1 MQHQQSTSHWR
12 FPLNVRAK
20 LAGAAAALTLGAGF
34 LALAPQ
40 SAYAQAVN
48 GATFSPIYQFGAA
61 GDANDP
67 QYSVLVQGAD
77 GDFYGTTI
85 YGGTANYGT
94 VFKIDSSG
102 NETLLHS
109 FTGPDGAFP
118 QSGLTLGTD
127 GNFYGTTYSCSVS
140 GDKGTVYKMTPS
152 GTVTTLYLFSETGS
166 NGDHPISSL
175 VEGTDG
181 NFYGTTQ
188 EEGEAGGAGEGSV
201 FQMTPSGTL
210 TTLGSFI
217 GANGD
222 YPYYGVVE
230 GTDGNFYGTTT
241 RGGANDTGEIYQVT
255 PGGVLTVIYSFAA
268 DNGGN
273 ADGGYPYGGLT
284 LGSDGNFYGTASAG
298 GTNDAGTVFE
308 VTPAGVLTTLYT
320 FSALDSNYVNTE
332 GGNPSGYLTLGTD
345 GSFYGV
351 NSDGGVNGTG
361 TVFKVTPSGAYTLLY
376 TFSAVDSNYY
386 NSDGAYGSG
395 GLVEGT
401 DYKLYGLEA
410 EGGTSSDGAAFTMT
424 VPSLTASANPP
435 APTTPTSI
443 GSGVRFDF
451 NGDGKADL
459 LWFNTASNAL
469 SIFDMNDT
477 SVVSLGNTFAGPA
490 PGSGWQPVASVDVNG
505 DGFPDL
511 IWWNNQTGELSD
523 WTMQGNALIQANADF
538 DTVPDTNWKP
548 VAAADVVDNTSGNP
562 PAWELVFQNTA
573 TGEISRWSMSGTT
586 VVNYGGDLSTLGAS
600 SPWQIVGAPD
610 IDGDGKSDLLFWNN
624 STGEVSYWSTDLANS
639 RVLSFND
646 DITQVANTD
655 WHLVG
660 SEDTNGDGHSDLLWW
675 NASTGELSRW
685 LMNGTTVTSFGG
697 DELQVSDTTWQP
709 TAIR

>member
-1 MQHQQSTSHWR
+1 MQLHSRQHISPR
-12 FPLNVRAK
+12 GLRAT
-20 LAGAAAALTLGAGF
+20 LGGTAAALTLLLSAG
-34 LALAPQ
+34 LLTMAPQ
-40 SAYAQAVN
+40 AAQAQAAN
-48 GATFSPIYQFGAA
+48 GATFTTLHVFTSSSSTDGQEPYGALTL
-61 GDANDP
+61 GP
-67 QYSVLVQGAD
+67 D
-77 GDFYGTTI
+77 GNYYGTTFD
-85 YGGTANYGT
+85 GGAN
-94 VFKIDSSG
+94 
-102 NETLLHS
+102 
-109 FTGPDGAFP
+109 
-118 QSGLTLGTD
+118 
-127 GNFYGTTYSCSVS
+127 
-140 GDKGTVYKMTPS
+140 GDGTVYKMTPS
-152 GTVTTLYLFSETGS
+152 GTES
-166 NGDHPISSL
+166 
-175 VEGTDG
+175 
-181 NFYGTTQ
+181 
-188 EEGEAGGAGEGSV
+188 
-201 FQMTPSGTL
+201 
-210 TTLGSFI
+210 
-217 GANGD
+217 
-222 YPYYGVVE
+222 
-230 GTDGNFYGTTT
+230 
-241 RGGANDTGEIYQVT
+241 
-255 PGGVLTVIYSFAA
+255 VIYSFA
-268 DNGGN
+268 GGS
-273 ADGGYPYGGLT
+273 ADGSTPYSGLV
-284 LGSDGNFYGTASAG
+284 LGSDGNFYGTTGVGGSSSDGTIFQITPSGTETVLHNFTGADGKTPQCALVVGPDGSLYGTAQQG
-298 GTNDAGTVFE
+298 GTNNLGTIYKITLSGTFTLLFQADRTNGRDLTSALVLGSDGNFYGVATNGGPSVDGAVFQM
-308 VTPAGVLTTLYT
+308 TPAGALTTLYS
-320 FSALDSNYVNTE
+320 FSDTDGDDPFSSLVE
-332 GGNPSGYLTLGTD
+332 GSD
-345 GSFYGV
+345 GSFYGATAYGGP
-351 NSDGGVNGTG
+351 SDDGII
-361 TVFKVTPSGAYTLLY
+361 FKVTSSGALTTLHSGSGDGAGVTCPLLLGTDGNFYGMGGGGPNNTGVIFQLTPGGTLTTLY
-376 TFSAVDSNYY
+376 SFSADDSSNT
-386 NSDGAYGSG
+386 DGAYPGAND
-395 GLVEGT
+395 LTEAADGT
-401 DYKLYGLEA
+401 LYGNVEN
-410 EGGTSSDGAAFTMT
+410 GGIDDAGTIFKMT
-424 VPSLTASANPP
+424 VPSLTASVNPPPTAPP
-435 APTTPTSI
+435 APTVT

-523 WTMQGNALIQANADF
+523 WTMDGNALIQANADF

-586 VVNYGGDLSTLGAS
+586 VVNYGGDLSTLGAG

-624 STGEVSYWSTDLANS
+624 STGEVSYWSTDLADS